1 MWCSS
6 KCNAIRLNGEISK
19 NTHIIKQ
26 EKDRKGKFRLHPKML
41 QHYLQFILT
50 AVTLF
55 NWQVCG
61 VNSVM
66 ILGVT
71 CEVHSKKQNIQQNPY
86 CLVCRL
92 SLSTFGSGVAGF
104 EHLHGWCGQT
114 TFFCGL
120 SVGGRVWIFFY
131 TSWCGWEELLQVLC
145 TCKISVFCS
154 HFHCGAMHVLNEADS
169 ICESKVQQTKNVIK
183 WCWQ

>member
-1 MWCSS
+1 MSSEGFLCKKVFFFLWCSS
-6 KCNAIRLNGEISK
+6 KCNAIRLNWEISK

-26 EKDRKGKFRLHPKML
+26 EKDQKGKFRLHPKML

-61 VNSVM
+61 VNSV
-66 ILGVT
+66 ISLGVT

-86 CLVCRL
+86 CQVCRL

-104 EHLHGWCGQT
+104 EDLRRWCGQT
-114 TFFCGL
+114 TFFCAL
-120 SVGGRVWIFFY
+120 SVGRVWIFFF
-131 TSWCGWEELLQVLC
+131 TLVMVWLRG
-145 TCKISVFCS
+145 TAA
-154 HFHCGAMHVLNEADS
+154 GALHL
-169 ICESKVQQTKNVIK
+169 
-183 WCWQ
+183 